1 MELPTAHILARIA
14 AIQERID
21 TLTGGPPAAPQ
32 TVSGGPSFAD
42 LLGTTS
48 GGSPEIG
55 PDGTPVRPLGPEV
68 ASYSPEISAAAAKYQ
83 IDPNL
88 VSAVM
93 TVESNGNP
101 RAVSRAGAMGL
112 MQLMPANVAE
122 AGVSD
127 PFDPA
132 QNIDAG
138 TRQLASLMSEF
149 GGNLDLALAAYN
161 AGPGAV
167 KRFGGIPPYPETQ
180 NYVRKIRALL
190 DGS

>member
-14 AIQERID
+14 AIQQRID
-21 TLTGGPPAAPQ
+21 AIEGGPPVVTP
-32 TVSGGPSFAD
+32 VSGRSFAD
-42 LLGTTS
+42 ALGNAS
-48 GGSPEIG
+48 GSQTVLG
-55 PDGTPVRPLGPEV
+55 PDGTPVRPLNPTVE
-68 ASYSPEISAAAAKYQ
+68 SFDTQISSAATKYQ
-83 IDPNL
+83 LDPNL
-88 VSAVM
+88 IKAVM
-93 TVESNGNP
+93 SVESDGNP

-112 MQLMPANVAE
+112 MQLMPANVADE
-122 AGVSD
+122 GVND

-138 TRQLASLMSEF
+138 ARQLSSLMSEF

-161 AGPGAV
+161 AGPNAV

-180 NYVRKIRALL
+180 NYVRKIRSIL